1 VSITVESTPVR
12 AAPLRARV
20 TGGRGRLALAVVGAL
35 ALAGAAVVLVRS
47 ADLGALASTWRAGLA
62 DPPGLA
68 LALTAYG
75 CAFWLRA
82 RLWSAVLPGLPSGQA
97 LAGIHLALAG
107 NHLLPLRLGE
117 PLRVLS
123 VVRRAGVGA
132 GEATASTMA
141 LRAADLLSVVALA
154 ALLAPRLL
162 PRLLGGASWI
172 VPPLLAAGVL
182 VGCWWLRRTGGA
194 LGSRTGLVAVGA
206 AAAWLL
212 ESAVVFEA
220 ARWAG
225 IDLSPLDAVLVTVVS
240 VAAQV
245 LAVAPGGFG
254 TYEAAGVAAYA
265 LLGVPAGQAL
275 AASLAAHALKTGYA
289 LAAGAVAL
297 AVPSPGALGRL
308 RLPPDPPPR
317 TPAPVADG
325 PVALLLPAHDE
336 AATVAAVL
344 ERAPATLRGREVL
357 LLVVDDG
364 SNDDTGL
371 EAKLAGAEVLSHE
384 RCLGLGASVRDGLAW
399 TVERG
404 AAAVAFCDAD
414 GEYDPAELERL
425 VGPILD
431 GRADYVVGSRFDGVI
446 HRMLPHRRLG
456 NRALTRALAFV
467 ARRPIGDGQS
477 GFRAL
482 SRAAAAEAEVLH
494 DYNYAQVLTLD
505 LLGKGHRY
513 LEAPIS
519 YAFRRHGRSF
529 VRLGRYLRK
538 VVPAV
543 WHELNR

>member
-1 VSITVESTPVR
+1 VSITVESPRLR
-12 AAPLRARV
+12 AAPGRARL
-20 TGGRGRLALAVVGAL
+20 TGRRGRLALAAVGAL

-47 ADLGALASTWRAGLA
+47 ADLGALASTSRAGLA
-62 DPPGLA
+62 DPLGFA
-68 LALTAYG
+68 FALTAYG

-82 RLWSAVLPGLPSGQA
+82 RLWSAVLPGLPTGQA

-107 NHLLPLRLGE
+107 NHLLPMRLGE

-141 LRAADLLSVVALA
+141 LRAADLLSVLALA

-162 PRLLGGASWI
+162 PRLLGGAGWV
-172 VPPLLAAGVL
+172 VPPLLAAGL
-182 VGCWWLRRTGGA
+182 LGGCLWLRRSRGA
-194 LGSRTGLVAVGA
+194 LLPRTGLVAVGA

-212 ESAVVFEA
+212 ESAVVFQA
-220 ARWAG
+220 AGWAG
-225 IDLSPLDAVLVTVVS
+225 IRLSPLDAVLVTVVS

-289 LAAGAVAL
+289 LVSGAVAL
-297 AVPSPGALGRL
+297 AVPSPGVLGRL
-308 RLPPDPPPR
+308 RLRPVPPR
-317 TPAPVADG
+317 APTPVADG

-336 AATVAAVL
+336 AATVAEVL
-344 ERAPATLRGREVL
+344 ERAPAALRGREVV

-364 SNDDTGL
+364 SSDDTGL
-371 EAKLAGAEVLSHE
+371 EAKLAGAEVLSRE
-384 RCLGLGASVRDGLAW
+384 RRLGLGASVRDGLAW
-399 TVERG
+399 AVERG

-456 NRALTRALAFV
+456 NRVLTRALAFV

-482 SRAAAAEAEVLH
+482 SRAAAAEAEILR

-513 LEAPIS
+513 LEVPIS

-529 VRLGRYLRK
+529 VRLGRYLRQ